1 MQQSLYSSIRWSV
14 AVQLGVPGRP
24 SITPSSP
31 LWFNRTG
38 IIYSCIRM
46 MEWCGGLLDTLHEY
60 TVPSQPVFSVPGN
73 FKVLRVWARKDSFT
87 VYLESTNPRIGI
99 QRYFEHQTRKD
110 RFQVPNMNDC
120 YTCTENMGSAFL
132 RALSDTFYIWT
143 IFNPKLQN
151 C

>member
-1 MQQSLYSSIRWSV
+1 
-14 AVQLGVPGRP
+14 
-24 SITPSSP
+24 
-31 LWFNRTG
+31 
-38 IIYSCIRM
+38 M

-87 VYLESTNPRIGI
+87 VYLESTNPKIGI

-120 YTCTENMGSAFL
+120 YTCTDFDVVLCFFL
-132 RALSDTFYIWT
+132 FSVFLSSINKLCSVVKVRVKEKTVI
-143 IFNPKLQN
+143 IFLFLDYQHILPLILFSIY
-151 C
+151 